1 MPLGGIFVVVE
12 DVPLVEFVVLVF
24 TCMPGENYHG
34 QFWSPLLCPQLCVCV
49 CVVRACMHACV

>member
-34 QFWSPLLCPQLCVCV
+34 QFWSLLLCPQLCVCV
-49 CVVRACMHACV
+49 CV